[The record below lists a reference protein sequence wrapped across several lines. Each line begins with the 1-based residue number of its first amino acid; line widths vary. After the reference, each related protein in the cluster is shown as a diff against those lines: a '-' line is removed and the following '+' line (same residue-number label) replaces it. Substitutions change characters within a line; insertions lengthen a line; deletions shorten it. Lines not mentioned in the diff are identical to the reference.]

1 MKHTLLLF
9 FTLLTFT
16 GLQAQGEVYFVEE
29 STVVLGVQ
37 STDLEGVGYNDV
49 ISTFPSTSILR
60 WTATVIDKT
69 GGTDPLAGWQ
79 LSVCDRNLC
88 YEPGTTT
95 ETFAALPDSMNT
107 MDVHM
112 RTNGM
117 DGFAIIEI
125 VITDENNPDVSV
137 SHTYYFNTEPSS
149 TKEIDTRAVKV
160 YPNPVRNGLFSIEG
174 LEQASGVQV
183 FNLTG
188 QRVKN
193 FDYNPGRWYSIEE
206 LPRGTYLV
214 RLIDNQSRD
223 LVTKLLYKL

>member
-9 FTLLTFT
+9 FVLLTFT

-29 STVVLGVQ
+29 TNVLLGIQ
-37 STDLEGVGYNDV
+37 ASDPEGVGYNHV
-49 ISTFPSTSILR
+49 VSTFPSTSILR
-60 WTATVIDKT
+60 WTANIIDKT
-69 GGTDPLAGWQ
+69 GGPEPTEGWQ

-95 ETFAALPDSMNT
+95 ETFAAVPDSMNT

-137 SHTYYFNTEPSS
+137 SHTYYFNTEPSN
-149 TKEIDTRAVKV
+149 TEEIDRQAINV
-160 YPNPVRNGLFSIEG
+160 YPNPVQNGLFSIDG
-174 LEQASGVQV
+174 IEQATGIEV

-188 QRVKN
+188 QRVKT
-193 FDYNPGRWYSIEE
+193 FTYNPGRWYNVEE

-214 RLIDNQSRD
+214 RLVDGQSQE